1 MTFPLVRAWLE
12 RCGLNPAELDFAVLE
27 RFVDDLYAQNEQ
39 VNLTAVPREEC
50 EVRHLVDS
58 LAVVQLVPEGASVLD
73 VGTGA
78 GFPAWPLAWA
88 RPDLRVTAL
97 DSTEK
102 RLRFIARHPLPNL
115 SLLHARGEE
124 VTQPEGF
131 DFVTGRAVAPL
142 PVQAE
147 VSAGWVAHGGLFVP
161 FRTPSEAPEATE
173 DRFWKLGL
181 AREGLV
187 EVETSPDVVRLFP
200 VYRKVGPMQAAFP
213 RQWGQ
218 IKRKPL

>member
-1 MTFPLVRAWLE
+1 MDQA
-12 RCGLNPAELDFAVLE
+12 GLDFAALDS
-27 RFVDDLYAQNEQ
+27 FVDDLYVQNEH
-39 VNLTAVPREEC
+39 VNLTAVPKEEC
-50 EVRHLVDS
+50 EARHVVDS
-58 LAVVQLVPEGASVLD
+58 LAILGLVPRGAKVLD

-88 RPDLRVTAL
+88 RPDLQVTAM

-115 SLLHARGEE
+115 ELLCARSED
-124 VTQPEGF
+124 VSQPGAY
-131 DFVTGRAVAPL
+131 DLVTGRAVAPL

-147 VSAGWVAHGGLFVP
+147 VSAGWVREGGAFVP
-161 FRTPSEAPEATE
+161 FRTPSEAVEATV
-173 DRFWKLGL
+173 DRFVVLGMT
-181 AREGLV
+181 REDLI
-187 EVETSPDVVRLFP
+187 EVETLPGVVRLFP
-200 VYRKVGPMQAAFP
+200 VYRRVGHVHTGYP

>member
-1 MTFPLVRAWLE
+1 METDV
-12 RCGLNPAELDFAVLE
+12 LDFGALE
-27 RFVDDLYAQNEQ
+27 SFVEDLYVQNVH
-39 VNLTAVPREEC
+39 VNLTAVPKDEC
-50 EVRHLVDS
+50 EARHVVDS
-58 LAVVQLVPEGASVLD
+58 LSVIGLVPTGASVLD

-88 RPDLRVTAL
+88 RPDLAVTAL

-115 SLLHARGEE
+115 ELLCARGEE
-124 VTQPEGF
+124 VTRPEGF

-147 VSAGWVAHGGLFVP
+147 VSAGWVREGGLFVP
-161 FRTPSEAPEATE
+161 FRTPSEASEAGV

-181 AREGLV
+181 TREDVV
-187 EVETSPDVVRLFP
+187 EVEALPGVVRLFP

-213 RQWGQ
+213 RPWGQ